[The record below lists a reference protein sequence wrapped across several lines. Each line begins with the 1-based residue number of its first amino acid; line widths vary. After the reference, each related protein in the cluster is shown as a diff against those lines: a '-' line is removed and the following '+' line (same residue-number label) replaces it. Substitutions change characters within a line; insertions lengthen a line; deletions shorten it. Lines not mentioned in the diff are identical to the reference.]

1 VYSKNDDPGVGGGRP
16 PSRFKA
22 SGLRSRHLV
31 AHTFVDTT
39 FPGAGHY
46 SFVDHDM
53 RHAEAGAMGMVEV
66 SG

>member
-1 VYSKNDDPGVGGGRP
+1 MAPAQGG
-16 PSRFKA
+16 
-22 SGLRSRHLV
+22 
-31 AHTFVDTT
+31 FVETA

-53 RHAEAGAMGMVEV
+53 RHAKAGAMGMVEV